1 MDTPVNQEVLS
12 EKECIDDDPCYGTV
26 EILEYE
32 QRLMLDTMDDDVIFI
47 HGRGLG
53 VERMFLNHLIMYSD
67 QKLLTIVLNTSPH
80 DEAYFLSRLK
90 LANVPCLPKVVNAD
104 VSTKDREAVYLEG
117 GVQFLTSRIFLV
129 DLLTDRAPVENV
141 ACIMVYHAHQVLLSF
156 QESFILRL
164 YRERKPGGFVK
175 AFTDVPTSISALG
188 QLQRVVDRLYI
199 KRVCLLPRFD
209 ADVKFTLEKTPPVFT
224 ELLVDLHPTLRR
236 LHTTFI
242 ELLKVCI
249 RELKQCSI
257 AEKQATLEEDT
268 INVAAYRPTLLERQ
282 LNERRSFLTDK
293 QLRLISDLSLLRE
306 LLQTAE
312 DMDPASVLSRINAL
326 RNDKEVF
333 ERSGSWMMSRVAASL
348 IADVEI
354 LCGYGA
360 FSSRPFISPPKWQVI
375 GSVLKEIKNIPVRPS
390 EISLDGPSILLLVNN
405 DAVARQLTDLI
416 KDGPE
421 FLTWLA
427 RRSLGTSVNVKEP
440 ERTPLWNGDHVTSLS
455 RGNAISDP
463 HKEMVSNLQRN
474 TLVTARAARRRRK
487 AAEDLIGLP
496 DFRQKQTKIVQFGI
510 LQYKK
515 QRTDCLDCSS
525 SPTKSKQAIENEKDK
540 SEEAK
545 MIGDYDKAS
554 LVVSCHRYSILR
566 QLEEMKPTVII
577 LYNTDIATLRHIEMY
592 KACHSELFLHIYS
605 LMYRE
610 STEESRYL
618 TTLKNETDAFTTL
631 FNEKA
636 TLMIPRR
643 YETGREEVDRLQM
656 PTGNDGGQAPS
667 RCERPKIIVDVR
679 EFNSELPTV
688 LYKKG
693 YDVVAVTLE
702 VADYVLSPAIAV
714 ERKALDDLAQSLQSG
729 RVFKQSE
736 QMLRHYTN
744 SILLIESNRKFESK
758 IVNGGPFQGELS
770 RHCRE
775 VRALL
780 CSLLRST
787 PKLKLIWSLS
797 PANSAEYFAELKL
810 NRPEPDADHAVSLK
824 SDEVTS
830 VKGKESV

>member
-1 MDTPVNQEVLS
+1 MT
-12 EKECIDDDPCYGTV
+12 
-26 EILEYE
+26 
-32 QRLMLDTMDDDVIFI
+32 
-47 HGRGLG
+47 
-53 VERMFLNHLIMYSD
+53 YS
-67 QKLLTIVLNTSPH
+67 
-80 DEAYFLSRLK
+80 
-90 LANVPCLPKVVNAD
+90 
-104 VSTKDREAVYLEG
+104 
-117 GVQFLTSRIFLV
+117 
-129 DLLTDRAPVENV
+129 
-141 ACIMVYHAHQVLLSF
+141 
-156 QESFILRL
+156 
-164 YRERKPGGFVK
+164 
-175 AFTDVPTSISALG
+175 
-188 QLQRVVDRLYI
+188 
-199 KRVCLLPRFD
+199 
-209 ADVKFTLEKTPPVFT
+209 
-224 ELLVDLHPTLRR
+224 
-236 LHTTFI
+236 
-242 ELLKVCI
+242 
-249 RELKQCSI
+249 
-257 AEKQATLEEDT
+257 
-268 INVAAYRPTLLERQ
+268 
-282 LNERRSFLTDK
+282 
-293 QLRLISDLSLLRE
+293 
-306 LLQTAE
+306 
-312 DMDPASVLSRINAL
+312 
-326 RNDKEVF
+326 
-333 ERSGSWMMSRVAASL
+333 
-348 IADVEI
+348 
-354 LCGYGA
+354 
-360 FSSRPFISPPKWQVI
+360 
-375 GSVLKEIKNIPVRPS
+375 
-390 EISLDGPSILLLVNN
+390 
-405 DAVARQLTDLI
+405 
-416 KDGPE
+416 
-421 FLTWLA
+421 
-427 RRSLGTSVNVKEP
+427 
-440 ERTPLWNGDHVTSLS
+440 
-455 RGNAISDP
+455 
-463 HKEMVSNLQRN
+463 
-474 TLVTARAARRRRK
+474 
-487 AAEDLIGLP
+487 
-496 DFRQKQTKIVQFGI
+496 
-510 LQYKK
+510 
-515 QRTDCLDCSS
+515 
-525 SPTKSKQAIENEKDK
+525 
-540 SEEAK
+540 
-545 MIGDYDKAS
+545 
-554 LVVSCHRYSILR
+554 HRYSILR

-656 PTGNDGGQAPS
+656 PTGNDGAQAPS

-830 VKGKESV
+830 VKEVGDLEADTRTSSDKPRKPNAILLRHMGQHLPGMSRGDVQSMMLSQKVRNLCDLFTMPIEQLYTAVESHADRLSLFANFDFSVSD

>member
-1 MDTPVNQEVLS
+1 MLHS
-12 EKECIDDDPCYGTV
+12 E
-26 EILEYE
+26 
-32 QRLMLDTMDDDVIFI
+32 LMLTSAIETSVLPK
-47 HGRGLG
+47 GLG

-209 ADVKFTLEKTPPVFT
+209 PVFT

-326 RNDKEVF
+326 RNDKE
-333 ERSGSWMMSRVAASL
+333 RSGSWMMSRVAASL

-354 LCGYGA
+354 LSTAIPYNFPLA
-360 FSSRPFISPPKWQVI
+360 PPKWQVI

-390 EISLDGPSILLLVNN
+390 EIMISMALSSVLLPDNDASCPSILLLVNN

-455 RGNAISDP
+455 RGNAVNLVSVSIRISTNR
-463 HKEMVSNLQRN
+463 NLN
-474 TLVTARAARRRRK
+474 

-515 QRTDCLDCSS
+515 QRTDCLVRSF
-525 SPTKSKQAIENEKDK
+525 
-540 SEEAK
+540 
-545 MIGDYDKAS
+545 
-554 LVVSCHRYSILR
+554 
-566 QLEEMKPTVII
+566 
-577 LYNTDIATLRHIEMY
+577 
-592 KACHSELFLHIYS
+592 HSF
-605 LMYRE
+605 M
-610 STEESRYL
+610 
-618 TTLKNETDAFTTL
+618 F
-631 FNEKA
+631 F
-636 TLMIPRR
+636 
-643 YETGREEVDRLQM
+643 
-656 PTGNDGGQAPS
+656 
-667 RCERPKIIVDVR
+667 
-679 EFNSELPTV
+679 
-688 LYKKG
+688 
-693 YDVVAVTLE
+693 
-702 VADYVLSPAIAV
+702 
-714 ERKALDDLAQSLQSG
+714 
-729 RVFKQSE
+729 
-736 QMLRHYTN
+736 
-744 SILLIESNRKFESK
+744 
-758 IVNGGPFQGELS
+758 
-770 RHCRE
+770 
-775 VRALL
+775 
-780 CSLLRST
+780 
-787 PKLKLIWSLS
+787 
-797 PANSAEYFAELKL
+797 
-810 NRPEPDADHAVSLK
+810 
-824 SDEVTS
+824 
-830 VKGKESV
+830 